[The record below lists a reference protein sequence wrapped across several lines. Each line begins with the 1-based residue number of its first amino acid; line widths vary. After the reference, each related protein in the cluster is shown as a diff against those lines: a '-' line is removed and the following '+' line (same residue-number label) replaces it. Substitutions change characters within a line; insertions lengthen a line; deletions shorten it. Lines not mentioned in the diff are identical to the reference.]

1 MPSRASRHSP
11 FAAPSSPHDVRL
23 AAQEPRHGLSTPLA
37 HVERQ
42 IVDVE
47 RDELVGRLG
56 VDPATES
63 PRIGEC
69 LLPVR
74 ERHVDRLAQH
84 GRYVGSPAD
93 IAPDRDETERERQA
107 GLVAPPHAEIEQLV
121 QARSGVGQ
129 LAFVDHQ
136 TRPRAPG
143 HDLVEDLVERDV
155 ARSDAVS
162 EREPEHPGR
171 GCQRSRGDDLELAEL
186 VERELVAR
194 DDDGAVPVAERG
206 AVRQEQVTVG
216 DGGVRAG
223 GEGGHFEPAG
233 ERPLVQGLDV
243 RRDRFE
249 LQSARVDAAG
259 AEGPDHE
266 RVVGI
271 GAVSHMDAHAALT
284 LPSSLMA
291 NVRLSEAIQDYLK
304 SVYKLQAAGGRV
316 TIGAVAR
323 DQGVSPASA
332 SAMVKKLAAL
342 DFLEHE
348 RYGGAHLTPAGER
361 VALEVIRHHR
371 LIELYLAETLGLDV
385 DHVHD
390 EADRLEHVISEELE
404 ARIDRALGF
413 PTHDPHGDP
422 IPDANLE
429 WPSQRPK
436 K

>member
-1 MPSRASRHSP
+1 
-11 FAAPSSPHDVRL
+11 
-23 AAQEPRHGLSTPLA
+23 
-37 HVERQ
+37 
-42 IVDVE
+42 
-47 RDELVGRLG
+47 
-56 VDPATES
+56 
-63 PRIGEC
+63 
-69 LLPVR
+69 
-74 ERHVDRLAQH
+74 
-84 GRYVGSPAD
+84 
-93 IAPDRDETERERQA
+93 
-107 GLVAPPHAEIEQLV
+107 
-121 QARSGVGQ
+121 
-129 LAFVDHQ
+129 
-136 TRPRAPG
+136 
-143 HDLVEDLVERDV
+143 
-155 ARSDAVS
+155 
-162 EREPEHPGR
+162 
-171 GCQRSRGDDLELAEL
+171 
-186 VERELVAR
+186 
-194 DDDGAVPVAERG
+194 
-206 AVRQEQVTVG
+206 
-216 DGGVRAG
+216 
-223 GEGGHFEPAG
+223 
-233 ERPLVQGLDV
+233 
-243 RRDRFE
+243 
-249 LQSARVDAAG
+249 
-259 AEGPDHE
+259 
-266 RVVGI
+266 
-271 GAVSHMDAHAALT
+271 MDAHAALT